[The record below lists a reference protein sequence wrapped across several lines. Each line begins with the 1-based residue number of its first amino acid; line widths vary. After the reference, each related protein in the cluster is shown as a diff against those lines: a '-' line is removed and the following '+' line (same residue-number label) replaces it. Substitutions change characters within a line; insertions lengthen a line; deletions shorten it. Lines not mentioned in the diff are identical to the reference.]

1 MSYHQVNNSDKLKN
15 ELIDI
20 SNLDED
26 FISNLL
32 ANVSSIKP
40 NIISSNKLILNSSDK
55 EILINKIKTLIM
67 EDFSSTKEG
76 FDLNEFSIQYF
87 FNYYNPII
95 KMSSFSNELKNLNGG
110 AIIYDII
117 RIGKYKDE
125 FYLFIPD

>member
-15 ELIDI
+15 ELIDVF
-20 SNLDED
+20 NLDED

-67 EDFSSTKEG
+67 EDFSSTKED

-87 FNYYNPII
+87 LII
-95 KMSSFSNELKNLNGG
+95 TIL
-110 AIIYDII
+110 
-117 RIGKYKDE
+117 
-125 FYLFIPD
+125 

>member
-26 FISNLL
+26 FILNLL

-55 EILINKIKTLIM
+55 EILINKIKALIM
-67 EDFSSTKEG
+67 EDLSSTKED
-76 FDLNEFSIQYF
+76 FDLNGFSIQYF

-95 KMSSFSNELKNLNGG
+95 KMSSFSNELKNPNGG

>member
-15 ELIDI
+15 ELIDV

-67 EDFSSTKEG
+67 EDFSSTKED

>member
-15 ELIDI
+15 ELIDV
-20 SNLDED
+20 SKLDED

-67 EDFSSTKEG
+67 EDFSSTKKD

>member
-15 ELIDI
+15 ELIDV

-95 KMSSFSNELKNLNGG
+95 KMSSFSNELKYLNVG

-117 RIGKYKDE
+117 RIRNYKEDRKSVV
-125 FYLFIPD
+125 

>member
-15 ELIDI
+15 ELIDV
-20 SNLDED
+20 SKLDED

-67 EDFSSTKEG
+67 EDFSSTKED

>member
-15 ELIDI
+15 ELIDVF
-20 SNLDED
+20 NLDED

-67 EDFSSTKEG
+67 EDFSSTKED

>member
-15 ELIDI
+15 ELIDV

>member
-15 ELIDI
+15 ELIDV

-55 EILINKIKTLIM
+55 EIIINKIKTLIM
-67 EDFSSTKEG
+67 EDFSSTKED

>member
-15 ELIDI
+15 ELIDV
-20 SNLDED
+20 SKLDED

-55 EILINKIKTLIM
+55 EILINKIKILIM
-67 EDFSSTKEG
+67 EDFSSTKED

-95 KMSSFSNELKNLNGG
+95 KMSSFSNELKNLNGE